1 MKKLLLLTVL
11 ALTTIGAMAQDKT
24 NHHNTSRSNK
34 TTGGKVDPN
43 TDTNESET
51 DSIKTKNKSDFDFIP
66 ISVGEKPRPVGE
78 KPRPVY
84 SSCCR
89 SCIPPRPYSEGA
101 TPITY
106 TKLSKADA
114 KIAIPAFKKYIG
126 LKGDTD
132 GSEARILERTEC
144 LKVGSTFYEFTDGT
158 TICLTASVS
167 AKSQNLPSERT
178 GNDNNTNTVNRACRG
193 ILVTNSTGTAI
204 YKKVTEVNGKSKK

>member
-11 ALTTIGAMAQDKT
+11 ALTTIGAMAQDKA
-24 NHHNTSRSNK
+24 NHNTSRSNK
-34 TTGGKVDPN
+34 RAGGKVDPN
-43 TDTNESET
+43 TNASLSKADAERPTPVVGCCSLNF
-51 DSIKTKNKSDFDFIP
+51 TK
-66 ISVGEKPRPVGE
+66 
-78 KPRPVY
+78 
-84 SSCCR
+84 
-89 SCIPPRPYSEGA
+89 PPYAEGA

-106 TKLSKADA
+106 TRLSKADA

-144 LKVGSTFYEFTDGT
+144 VKVGSTFYEFTDGT
-158 TICLTASVS
+158 TICLPASVS
-167 AKSQNLPSERT
+167 AKSQNLPSEKT
-178 GNDNNTNTVNRACRG
+178 GNDNNASSVNRACRG